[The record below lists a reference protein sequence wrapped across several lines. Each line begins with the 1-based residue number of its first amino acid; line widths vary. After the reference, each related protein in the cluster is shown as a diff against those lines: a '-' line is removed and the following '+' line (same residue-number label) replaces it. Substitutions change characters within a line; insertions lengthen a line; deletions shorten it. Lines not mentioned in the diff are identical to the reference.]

1 MLGRGCQVL
10 MFQKRAFPAF
20 TFLVLREMMEPV
32 ELPCLCR
39 GKQSPAQVQRQGGL
53 RGQSSGHGFQTELH
67 RLCCSPRQITPER
80 TSCQTKSTQI
90 SVIPGGFAPPWLH
103 GCPAVLC
110 VMPRGADKRCYHSGL
125 ETFYMV
131 DGTLYGWGKH
141 YALAALLTE
150 QGLNTYL

>member
-10 MFQKRAFPAF
+10 MFQKRTFPAF
-20 TFLVLREMMEPV
+20 TFLVLREVMEPV

-53 RGQSSGHGFQTELH
+53 RDQSSGRGFQTELH
-67 RLCCSPRQITPER
+67 RLCCSPRQIAPER
-80 TSCQTKSTQI
+80 TLMPNKISTNFCDPWRLCTSLASRVSCC
-90 SVIPGGFAPPWLH
+90 V
-103 GCPAVLC
+103 C
-110 VMPRGADKRCYHSGL
+110 VMPRGADKRCCHSGL

>member
-20 TFLVLREMMEPV
+20 TFLVLREVMEPV

-53 RGQSSGHGFQTELH
+53 RDQSSGHGFQTELH
-67 RLCCSPRQITPER
+67 RLCCSPRQIAPER
-80 TSCQTKSTQI
+80 TPCQTKSAQI

-103 GCPAVLC
+103 GCPAVC
-110 VMPRGADKRCYHSGL
+110 VSCPEVQTRGAAILGWRHFTWL
-125 ETFYMV
+125 MVHYMAE
-131 DGTLYGWGKH
+131 GNIMH
-141 YALAALLTE
+141 
-150 QGLNTYL
+150 